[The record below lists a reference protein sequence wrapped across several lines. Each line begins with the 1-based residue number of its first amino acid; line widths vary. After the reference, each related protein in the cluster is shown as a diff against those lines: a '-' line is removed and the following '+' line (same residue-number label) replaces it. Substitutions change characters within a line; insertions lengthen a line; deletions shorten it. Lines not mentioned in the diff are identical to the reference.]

1 MNAKTI
7 FILLGF
13 LAAAQPA
20 AFAADDG
27 HDHGDEG
34 GHKESAAPKKNAAQ
48 PAHDDHDHG
57 AEVAQKTP
65 AKTGGKAAQKAAGH
79 DEPAGDAE
87 LSAAQRQTAG
97 IETSIVKSKPLA
109 EQISAPGEVVVNAY
123 GTTKVTTRIA
133 GQVISRQVRLGDHV
147 KPGRPLVTLSSVEM
161 AEAQGTLLEVEAEW
175 RRVEKLGREVVSD
188 KRFVTAQVVYQQ
200 AYAKLRAYGMTATQ
214 VDALAKGGDAA
225 KATGEFTLLAPQGG
239 RIISDDFTLG
249 ELIEPGRVLF
259 QITDESSLRVKA
271 RLTPAKAAAVEIGN
285 GAKIK
290 SGKEWLPGKVV
301 QTDHTLDETT
311 RTLAVHI
318 EVTHPRHQLHAGQFV
333 ETLIEGKQK
342 ASGIAVPLAA
352 VLRSP
357 DGDWQVFVETAPGRF
372 KPQEVEVLRSVGD
385 QMVIT
390 GITEGT
396 TIVTK
401 GAFFVQSEIAKSG
414 FSVHNH

>member
-1 MNAKTI
+1 MKK
-7 FILLGF
+7 ILPL
-13 LAAAQPA
+13 LALFSFAVTTS
-20 AFAADDG
+20 AFA
-27 HDHGDEG
+27 
-34 GHKESAAPKKNAAQ
+34 Q
-48 PAHDDHDHG
+48 DDHDHG
-57 AEVAQKTP
+57 AETEHHDAP
-65 AKTGGKAAQKAAGH
+65 AKSSSKPAHNEAGH
-79 DEPAGDAE
+79 DDHGEEGGDAE
-87 LSAAQRQTAG
+87 LSAAQRKTAG
-97 IETSIVKSKPLA
+97 IETGVVKSQPLG
-109 EQISAPGEVVVNAY
+109 EQISAPGEVVVNTY
-123 GTTKVTTRIA
+123 GTTNVTTRIA
-133 GQVISRQVRLGDHV
+133 AQVIRRHVRLGDHV

-161 AEAQGTLLEVEAEW
+161 AQAQGTLLEAEAEL

-188 KRFVTAQVVYQQ
+188 RRFVSAQVAYQQ
-200 AYAKLRAYGMTATQ
+200 AYAKVRAYGMTSTQ
-214 VDALAKGGDAA
+214 IDALVKAGNAA
-225 KATGEFTLLAPQGG
+225 KATGEFALLALQEGTV
-239 RIISDDFTLG
+239 ISDNFTLG

-259 QITDESSLRVKA
+259 QVTDESSLRVKA
-271 RLTPAKAAAVEIGN
+271 RLTSAKAATVAVGSA
-285 GAKIK
+285 AKIK
-290 SGKEWLPGKVV
+290 SGNEWLKGKVV

-318 EVTHPRHQLHAGQFV
+318 EVTNPRHQLHAGQFV

-390 GITEGT
+390 GIAEGT